1 MCYFDHLAF
10 SSCNQGDWK
19 MCLTKIELSKITY
32 SFQTLFK
39 LEQKILLVCVFL
51 PFFLWMT
58 PSSRWGLLVYYT
70 RKWERPQGEEHGD
83 SVVTGYH
90 LIAGKKMTKWDNKK
104 ISIICTVSFWSVST
118 IGWNIFQRSIL
129 VFISQFFTRYIRYS
143 IRIKEISKTYLVKIV
158 VYENRMLLQKGFCP
172 NV

>member
-1 MCYFDHLAF
+1 MNCLKLPTAFKPSLNWNKKYFLCAF
-10 SSCNQGDWK
+10 FCHFSYEW
-19 MCLTKIELSKITY
+19 
-32 SFQTLFK
+32 
-39 LEQKILLVCVFL
+39 L
-51 PFFLWMT
+51 P
-58 PSSRWGLLVYYT
+58 P
-70 RKWERPQGEEHGD
+70 HAGD

>member
-1 MCYFDHLAF
+1 MNCLKLPTAFKPSLNWNKKYFLCAF
-10 SSCNQGDWK
+10 F
-19 MCLTKIELSKITY
+19 LS
-32 SFQTLFK
+32 
-39 LEQKILLVCVFL
+39 
-51 PFFLWMT
+51 FFLWMT

>member
-1 MCYFDHLAF
+1 
-10 SSCNQGDWK
+10 
-19 MCLTKIELSKITY
+19 MCLIKIELSKITY

-39 LEQKILLVCVFL
+39 LEQKILLVCFFL

-143 IRIKEISKTYLVKIV
+143 IRIKEIFKTY
-158 VYENRMLLQKGFCP
+158 ENSCVWKQNAPTERLLPQCVSSRSSK
-172 NV
+172 